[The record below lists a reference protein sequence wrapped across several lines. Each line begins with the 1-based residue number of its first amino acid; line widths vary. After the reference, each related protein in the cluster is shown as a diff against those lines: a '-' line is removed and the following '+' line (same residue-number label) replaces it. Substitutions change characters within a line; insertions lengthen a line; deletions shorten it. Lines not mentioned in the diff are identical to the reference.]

1 MTQLSFKVVN
11 AGKIKTAFH
20 NLGAKLPKV
29 ASSRL
34 KKFIERLKKR
44 MKIYPAQ
51 RSGQKYVRT
60 YTLRD
65 KWKVAMVSP
74 LKYTLKNTTHYT
86 KWVVGTAYGTM
97 QAWMHE
103 GRWTTLR
110 DAADDEM
117 KSLPENYA
125 KDIKVVARREGL
137 RVK

>member
-60 YTLRD
+60 YKLREG
-65 KWKVAMVSP
+65 WKVVNVSP

-103 GRWTTLR
+103 GHWTTLR

-137 RVK
+137 RVR

>member
-65 KWKVAMVSP
+65 KWKVAMVGP